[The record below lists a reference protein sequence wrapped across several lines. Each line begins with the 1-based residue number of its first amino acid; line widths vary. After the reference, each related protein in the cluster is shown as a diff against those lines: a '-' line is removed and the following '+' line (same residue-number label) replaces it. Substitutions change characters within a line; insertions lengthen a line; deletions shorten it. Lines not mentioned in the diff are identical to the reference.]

1 MKGAKGYLSRMT
13 YSILVNNKEARDN
26 WMLVVKQIHDIE
38 MATWAIPKTEYYDAL
53 FSLKLAN
60 PQTISRI
67 WRKIQEHNPDLRGEF
82 WEERQAQGGMVATEI
97 AQGRFFQ
104 TELF

>member
-1 MKGAKGYLSRMT
+1 MRGGKGYISRMI
-13 YSILVNNKEARDN
+13 YSILVNNKDSRDD

-38 MATWAIPKTEYYDAL
+38 MATWGIGKEDYYDAL

-60 PQTISRI
+60 PQTVSRI
-67 WRKIQEHNPDLRGEF
+67 WRKIQEHCPELRGNF
-82 WEERQAQGGMVATEI
+82 WEERQAQGGIVATEI
-97 AQGRFFQ
+97 AKGRFLQ